1 MKEIILNEKEY
12 ALKVLNEA
20 YFGETPSTAITV
32 AAKYLRSQG
41 LNNRQIGDR
50 IEEAAVK
57 ADPYMIKNN
66 FRSVIDMF
74 VKKSEGYNL
83 VESSGVV
90 ITEKEL
96 SDIKLVEGDMRKK
109 LMFTLVCL
117 AKYGNLLS
125 GSNNNWV
132 NRADKEIFNLANVK
146 VTTMRQSLLIN
157 DLWRLGFIRY
167 SRAVDNTNINV
178 CIVDTEGRDGVLIS
192 DFRNL
197 GNQYMMNFKS
207 DYIKCQDCGIVV
219 PKTSNAQKYCK
230 ICSGKRRN
238 DTVK

>member
-1 MKEIILNEKEY
+1 MKEIILKEKEY

-41 LNNRQIGDR
+41 MNNRQIGDR
-50 IEEAAVK
+50 IEEAALK

-66 FRSVIDMF
+66 FRAVIDMF

-83 VESSGVV
+83 VDSDGIV

-96 SDIKLVEGDMRKK
+96 SDIKLIEGDMRKK
-109 LMFTLVCL
+109 LMFTLICL

-125 GSNNNWV
+125 NSNNNWV
-132 NRADKEIFNLANVK
+132 NRADKEIFNLANIK
-146 VTTMRQSLLIN
+146 VTVTRQSLLIN
-157 DLWRLGFIRY
+157 DLWRLGFIKY

-178 CIVDTEGRDGVLIS
+178 CITDAEGKDGVLIS

-197 GNQYMMNFKS
+197 GNQYMMRFNN

-219 PKTSNAQKYCK
+219 HKSSNAQKYCGM
-230 ICSGKRRN
+230 CSGKRRN
-238 DTVK
+238 DAAK